1 MKTNAEIAILS
12 LIAERPRHGYEIEQV
27 IEARGMRDWTE
38 VGFSSIYY
46 LLKKL
51 EGAGLV
57 KARHEDPSGRGPTR
71 KVYHITQTGREVW
84 YSETLRALSE
94 PQNCYP
100 LIQLGLAN
108 LPGMP
113 RSEVISALNRY
124 SAQLAERRDYVEARR
139 EAQLPLTVHVEAM
152 FDLSLTMIEA
162 ELGWVKNFVKQLE
175 EENEKS

>member
-1 MKTNAEIAILS
+1 
-12 LIAERPRHGYEIEQV
+12 
-27 IEARGMRDWTE
+27 
-38 VGFSSIYY
+38 
-46 LLKKL
+46 
-51 EGAGLV
+51 
-57 KARHEDPSGRGPTR
+57 
-71 KVYHITQTGREVW
+71 
-84 YSETLRALSE
+84 
-94 PQNCYP
+94 